1 MPDDRLSR
9 VVEMYRN
16 RGNISDDV
24 DGDLRATALRWLS
37 QAEDE
42 LVVLEPVLA
51 ASQWRVAYNTAYD
64 IYRHAAEA
72 VVLEAGFRMLA
83 SRGAHEA
90 IFVLAGAVMGGSSE
104 VFADQTA
111 GVIRRTRNGLEYLDI
126 DRPVEVD
133 EDAARWAAQLAAR
146 AVADASAYLS

>member
-9 VVEMYRN
+9 VAELYRD

-24 DGDLRATALRWLS
+24 DGDLRTTAVQWLS
-37 QAEDE
+37 QAQQE
-42 LVVLEPVLA
+42 LAVLEPVLNA
-51 ASQWRVAYNTAYD
+51 GQWRVAYNTAYD

-72 VVLEAGFRMLA
+72 VVLDAGFRILA

-90 IFVLAGAVMGGSSE
+90 TFVLAGAVLGEAGE
-104 VFADQTA
+104 VFSAQTA
-111 GVIRRTRNGLEYLDI
+111 GVIRGTRNGLEYLDI

-133 EDAARWAAQLAAR
+133 EDAARWATQLAER
-146 AVADASAYLS
+146 AVSDVQAFLS